1 MLTHAD
7 ASLPSA
13 AGENFITPSLSA
25 YGSMRSKPSALL
37 SLIPKT
43 DAATRLPGRKHLV
56 LDLLGTAEQ
65 TCPAGGDETSLLTGN
80 GVARDGRGL
89 SDMLV
94 VTTTVGVI
102 DGVHGNTTSTGPAV
116 ALGSELVLSTRRLQ
130 EGLVG
135 TSTTGD
141 DTDHTT
147 ARAGEDLLGTR
158 RELDTGLAL
167 IGVVADDGNVV
178 TRGTAERTT
187 VTVLVLDVGQDGT
200 FGDRVEGKDVAD
212 GERSVLSGVDEL
224 ASVHALV
231 CDESLG
237 VVLELV
243 RVAERDAGERSATTG
258 VVDNLLYDTPDV
270 SIALSEVERAELGG
284 VLVQAGV
291 GREDGSATLTLVANY
306 PTHGDVGVVSRR
318 LSLEARTSPC

>member
-7 ASLPSA
+7 ASLPSP
-13 AGENFITPSLSA
+13 AGENFITPSLCA

-43 DAATRLPGRKHLV
+43 DATTRLPSRKRLI

-65 TCPAGGDETSLLTGN
+65 TCPAGGNETSLLTGN

-94 VTTTVGVI
+94 VTTTVGMV

-141 DTDHTT
+141 DTNHTT
-147 ARAGEDLLGTR
+147 ASAGEDLLGAGG
-158 RELDTGLAL
+158 ELDTGLAL

-178 TRGTAERTT
+178 TGGTAERTT

-200 FGDRVEGKDVAD
+200 LRDGVEGQDVAD
-212 GERSVLSGVDEL
+212 GESGVLSGVDEL

-231 CDESLG
+231 GNEGLS
-237 VVLELV
+237 VVLEPV
-243 RVAERDAGERSATTG
+243 RVAESDLSQRSAATA
-258 VVDNLLYDTPDV
+258 VVDNLLDYTADV
-270 SIALSEVERAELGG
+270 AIALSEIESAELGRS
-284 VLVQAGV
+284 LVQAGV
-291 GREDGSATLTLVANY
+291 GREDGPASLPLV
-306 PTHGDVGVVSRR
+306 TDDTTG
-318 LSLEARTSPC
+318 EK